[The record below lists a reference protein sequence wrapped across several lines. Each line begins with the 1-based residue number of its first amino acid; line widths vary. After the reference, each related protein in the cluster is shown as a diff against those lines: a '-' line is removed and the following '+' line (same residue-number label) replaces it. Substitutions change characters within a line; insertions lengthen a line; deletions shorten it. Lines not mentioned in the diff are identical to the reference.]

1 MEPSWV
7 GRRSVPA
14 THDGSMKRQGAQ
26 RIEGVGTEDPNWD
39 RPWYQRARR
48 LEAWSDRWFGWLRG
62 PWIP

>member
-1 MEPSWV
+1 
-7 GRRSVPA
+7 
-14 THDGSMKRQGAQ
+14 MKRQGAQ